1 MNTKPNMMRYLL
13 IVIFAS
19 IQVLLYS
26 QEQSLIDITGTV
38 SNAVS
43 GEPVGQVLI
52 SISGTPL
59 SVTTDDHG
67 TFRISGVNANA
78 LVIAKHPDF
87 VGKELFLAGRDH
99 LDLMII
105 PNDYRSND
113 DLIVTPYADKR
124 AREIPISFEYFSK
137 SDLQNTSETTF
148 ARIIQGNAAGLR
160 VNTLSGMPGA
170 LSVFSI
176 RGPSTLLGRNDPVV
190 IIDGVLQEIHYPRES
205 SINGFVHNPLEM
217 VAIDDIENIT
227 IIRDAQS
234 YLGSMGANGVIV
246 INTEEKKETSSA
258 IRFHV
263 YQGFTFPSSSRQSLM
278 NAEQFNNYFSQQ
290 IVSSGLSQDEIN
302 ARFPFLTDDPEGN
315 YSNNTNWQDEI
326 FTSGWLSRYHLFL
339 KGGDEIGNLNMSVG
353 YLKHNG
359 IVENTSYSRFNIRIN
374 SKINI
379 TQRFSFIPNVKISTS
394 DSYLMEQGPVESTNP
409 ILAANLNPPITR
421 PYSVEGSTN
430 DQYLS
435 DVGAFGVSNP
445 VAITHNLLAQN
456 KNYQFL
462 ASGNAGYIF
471 SSKFSVSNVLGLTYN
486 RSMDNLFIP
495 DKGLVEIDSA
505 RNSMNVVVTD
515 FRSWQN
521 NFMMNYS
528 TDLNERSSLNVRAGN
543 RILSS
548 TYEYD
553 MGTDLNSPTDDFTTL
568 GSGAEDQFLRETK
581 GQSRQLN
588 LISFYAIADYSFLDK
603 FYLNASGSLD
613 GNSVIHINNRYNLY
627 YSVAGAWNLAS
638 GNVGMLSRFD
648 ELKVRASYGTS
659 GNIFNDIY
667 DYSRLYYVGKRI
679 TDIGVIVL
687 ASIPNENMEV
697 EKKSTLN
704 AGFDLSTAGQKFNT
718 SIDLFYE
725 TVNNL
730 IIREKVSPAYGYPD
744 IYNNAGEMANMG
756 AELTTDFR
764 FKTGQAFWTVGFTA
778 SSMINKITAINQDLA
793 EGEQNVILTQIE
805 DGQNNKVASLV
816 TEVGG
821 PMYAFYGYETDG
833 IYTSSEEANSIIGP
847 NGSRMQ
853 VGDVIFRD
861 KNTDGVIDEED
872 LEYLGNPLPLA
883 YGGVF
888 TLFKKGR
895 LQASVNID
903 YSVGN
908 KIYNYVA
915 MMTHSSDD
923 FYNQNMDVLDPKSP
937 RIAYGDPSG
946 NNVFSD
952 RWIEDGSY
960 IRLKNVTLSYDFPSN
975 NRIYQKLKV
984 YLTGTDLLTFTKY
997 SGYDPEFYLN
1007 SNMMYTG
1014 VDFGKIPF
1022 GRSIILGINFEL

>member
-1 MNTKPNMMRYLL
+1 MRYLL
-13 IVIFAS
+13 IVIFTS
-19 IQVLLYS
+19 IQLLLYS

-59 SVTTDDHG
+59 SVTTDENG
-67 TFRISGVNANA
+67 TFQISGVNTNA

-87 VGKELFLAGRDH
+87 VGRELFLTGRDI
-99 LDLMII
+99 LDIKII

-113 DLIVTPYADKR
+113 DLIVTPYADKK
-124 AREIPISFEYFSK
+124 AKGIPISFEYFSK
-137 SDLQNTSETTF
+137 SDLQNRSETSF

-176 RGPSTLLGRNDPVV
+176 RGPSTISGRNDPVV

-205 SINGFVHNPLEM
+205 SIHGFVHNPLEM
-217 VAIDDIENIT
+217 VDIDDIENIT

-263 YQGFTFPSSSRQSLM
+263 YQGITFPSSSRQPLM
-278 NAEQFNNYFSQQ
+278 NSEQFNNYFSQQ

-302 ARFPFLTDDPEGN
+302 ARFPFLTEDPEGL

-326 FTSGWLSRYHLFL
+326 FTSGWISKYHLYL
-339 KGGDEIGNLNMSVG
+339 KGGDDIGNLNMSVG

-379 TQRFSFIPNVKISTS
+379 TNKFTFIPNVKISAS
-394 DSYLMEQGPVESTNP
+394 DSYLMDQGPGEITNP
-409 ILAANLNPPITR
+409 ILAADLKPPITR

-435 DVGAFGVSNP
+435 EVGAFGVSNP
-445 VAITHNLLAQN
+445 LAITHNLIAHN

-462 ASGNAGYIF
+462 ASGNAGYNF
-471 SSKFSVSNVLGLTYN
+471 SSKFSVSTVLNLTYN

-505 RNSMNVVVTD
+505 RNSMDVVVTD

-528 TDLNERSSLNVRAGN
+528 TDLNESSSLDVRAGN
-543 RILSS
+543 RILNS

-553 MGTDLNSPTDDFTTL
+553 MGSDLNSPTDDFTTL
-568 GSGAEDQFLRETK
+568 GSGAEDQFLRETNGK
-581 GQSRQLN
+581 FRQLN
-588 LISFYAIADYSFLDK
+588 FISFYAIADYSFLDK
-603 FYLNASGSLD
+603 FYLNASVSLD
-613 GNSVIHINNRYNLY
+613 GNSVINENNRYNFY

-638 GNVGMLSRFD
+638 GNVNMLSRFD

-659 GNIFNDIY
+659 GNIFNDVY

-687 ASIPNENMEV
+687 SSIPNENMEV
-697 EKKSTLN
+697 EKKSTIN
-704 AGFDLSTAGQKFNT
+704 AGFDISTAGQKFNT
-718 SIDLFYE
+718 SIDLYYE

-730 IIREKVSPAYGYPD
+730 IIRQKVSPAYGYLD
-744 IYNNAGEMANMG
+744 IYTNAGKMANMG

-764 FKTGQAFWTVGFTA
+764 FKTGKSFWTIGLTA
-778 SSMINKITAINQDLA
+778 SSMINKITSLDQDVA
-793 EGEQNVILTQIE
+793 ENEQNIILTQIE
-805 DGQNNKVASLV
+805 DGQNNTVATLV

-821 PMYAFYGYETDG
+821 PLYAFYGYETDG
-833 IYTSSEEANSIIGP
+833 VYTSSEEANSIIGP
-847 NGSRMQ
+847 NGTAMQ
-853 VGDVIFRD
+853 VGDVKFKD
-861 KNTDGVIDEED
+861 KNGDGMIDDED
-872 LEYLGNPLPLA
+872 LEYLGNPLPLV
-883 YGGVF
+883 YGSFFTVF
-888 TLFKKGR
+888 KRGR
-895 LQASVNID
+895 LKASVNID
-903 YSVGN
+903 YSAGN

-915 MMTHSSDD
+915 MKTNSSDD
-923 FYNQNMDVLDPKSP
+923 FYNQNKDVLDSETP

-960 IRLKNVTLSYDFPSN
+960 IRLKNVTISYDFPAN
-975 NRIYQKLKV
+975 NRFYQKLKV
-984 YLTGTDLLTFTKY
+984 YLTGCNLYTFTKY

-1007 SNMMYTG
+1007 SNIMYTG